1 MSSDGKL
8 VLVAVLSLIALVML
22 FTILQI
28 HFRHKERRR
37 QASPHRRTTQ
47 VALEEIHSI
56 EPTPMKALDPL
67 VVASLPKFMYKA
79 TDLQLDH
86 GEVIECSVCLST
98 IVEETMV
105 KLLPNCKHTFHV
117 ECIDMWLNSNT
128 TCPICRTL
136 AEPPMVKPEDST
148 LCTGVQPLDPPI
160 EGSTAHGTR
169 LSSFQRMLSRERSS
183 RGIQSCGDGG
193 PEDLERQY

>member
-8 VLVAVLSLIALVML
+8 LLVAVFSLIALVML
-22 FTILQI
+22 VTILQI

-37 QASPHRRTTQ
+37 RASLHRRTTQ
-47 VALEEIHSI
+47 VAVDEIHSI

-79 TDLQLDH
+79 TDQLDL

-98 IVEETMV
+98 IVEEAMV

-117 ECIDMWLNSNT
+117 ECIDRWLNSNT

-136 AEPPMVKPEDST
+136 AEPMVKPEDST
-148 LCTGVQPLDPPI
+148 LCTVVLPLDPPI
-160 EGSTAHGTR
+160 EDSAAHGTR
-169 LSSFQRMLSRERSS
+169 LSSFQRMLNRERSS
-183 RGIQSCGDGG
+183 RGIQSCGDEGG
-193 PEDLERQY
+193 PEDLERQ

>member
-1 MSSDGKL
+1 MSSDRRL

-22 FTILQI
+22 IMILQI

-37 QASPHRRTTQ
+37 QASLPRRTTQ
-47 VALEEIHSI
+47 MPSI
-56 EPTPMKALDPL
+56 EPTPMKPLDPS
-67 VVASLPKFMYKA
+67 VVASFPKFMYKP
-79 TDLQLDH
+79 TDQLDH

-128 TCPICRTL
+128 TCPMCRTL
-136 AEPPMVKPEDST
+136 AEPMVKPEDST
-148 LCTGVQPLDPPI
+148 LCTVVQPLDPPI
-160 EGSTAHGTR
+160 EESTAHGTR

-183 RGIQSCGDGG
+183 RGIQSCGDEGG
-193 PEDLERQY
+193 PEDLERQ